1 MVIRS
6 PRSIRGVPRV
16 PALPLTVL
24 LGLSPLGVAAVAT
37 GLAPVDPRRRVLP
50 TPRRTS
56 EIIAVLA
63 VVPADAQVGS
73 AGPDAGATAH
83 PLTPRVQVV
92 AVHAVAGR
100 LAARL
105 LIKGPPVVSIARV
118 RRSKPPN

>member
-6 PRSIRGVPRV
+6 PRSIRGIPRV
-16 PALPLTVL
+16 PALPPTF
-24 LGLSPLGVAAVAT
+24 LSPLGVAAVAT
-37 GLAPVDPRRRVLP
+37 GLAPVDPRRRLLP